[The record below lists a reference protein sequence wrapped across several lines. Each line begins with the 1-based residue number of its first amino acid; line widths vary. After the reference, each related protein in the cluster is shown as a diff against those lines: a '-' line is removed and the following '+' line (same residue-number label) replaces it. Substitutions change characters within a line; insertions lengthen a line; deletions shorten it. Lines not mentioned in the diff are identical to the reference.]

1 MDDVDQVL
9 APQIQSLNG
18 LGQVGVAL
26 GLALDH
32 LREVRG
38 APLRVPPASGSNLH
52 RPPRRPEAA
61 QALEGVAV
69 RIVTWAVYLDKKD
82 SRGTKGPFQPACLC
96 SLKNSKMHVSTL
108 FFNREKTLR
117 Y

>member
-26 GLALDH
+26 RLALDH

-69 RIVTWAVYLDKKD
+69 RIVTWAVYLDKKGLEGD
-82 SRGTKGPFQPACLC
+82 EGPFSACLPGLFKK
-96 SLKNSKMHVSTL
+96 LKNAC
-108 FFNREKTLR
+108 FCPIF
-117 Y
+117 